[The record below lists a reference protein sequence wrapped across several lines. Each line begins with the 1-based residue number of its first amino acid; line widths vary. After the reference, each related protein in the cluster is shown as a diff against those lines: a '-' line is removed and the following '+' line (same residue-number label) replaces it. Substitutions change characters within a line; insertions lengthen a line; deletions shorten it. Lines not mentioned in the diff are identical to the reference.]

1 MKKTVIIAAAGS
13 GTRLG
18 AGIPKCLIKIGGRAI
33 FEYQL
38 KAFEWADEIR
48 MVVGYM
54 AEEVIQRV
62 SAINPNVVFIKN
74 PDYSSTT
81 TLQSNFLG
89 AQGLKGNTLFI
100 DGDMLIDQATAR
112 QLLKEYESG
121 IPFVGVSHE
130 LSEIPVYTG
139 VENGQVQ
146 WFSFDRY
153 AEYEWANIAMVDPQE
168 LEYNPTHFYVQ
179 LEKILPIR
187 AVSVKR
193 LEVDTPEDLQH
204 AERMVSTHAADYE
217 LGGNYL

>member
-13 GTRLG
+13 GSRLG
-18 AGIPKCLIKIGGRAI
+18 FGLPKCLVKIGGHAI

-54 AEEVIQRV
+54 AEEVIHRV
-62 SAINPNVVFIKN
+62 SSINSDVIFVKN
-74 PDYSSTT
+74 QDYLKTT

-89 AQGLKGNTLFI
+89 AKGLKGNALFI
-100 DGDMLIDQATAR
+100 DGDMLIDQTTTMR
-112 QLLKEYESG
+112 LLKEYESG
-121 IPFVGVSHE
+121 IPCIGVSRE
-130 LSEIPVYTG
+130 MSEIPVYAG

-146 WFSFDRY
+146 WFSFDKF
-153 AEYEWANIAMVDPQE
+153 AEYEWANIAMIDPRE
-168 LEYNPTHFYVQ
+168 LEYNPTHFYIQ

-193 LEVDTPEDLQH
+193 LEIDTPEDLQY
-204 AERMVSTHAADYE
+204 AERMVFTHPEDYE

>member
-1 MKKTVIIAAAGS
+1 MKKTVIIAAAGNGS
-13 GTRLG
+13 RLG
-18 AGIPKCLIKIGGRAI
+18 AQLPKCLVQVGGHAI

-38 KAFEWADEIR
+38 RAFSWADEIR

-121 IPFVGVSHE
+121 IPFVGVSYE

-187 AVSVKR
+187 AVTIKR
-193 LEVDTPEDLQH
+193 LEVDTQEDLRC
-204 AERMVSTHAADYE
+204 AEQTIAVCTSEYDFWR
-217 LGGNYL
+217 